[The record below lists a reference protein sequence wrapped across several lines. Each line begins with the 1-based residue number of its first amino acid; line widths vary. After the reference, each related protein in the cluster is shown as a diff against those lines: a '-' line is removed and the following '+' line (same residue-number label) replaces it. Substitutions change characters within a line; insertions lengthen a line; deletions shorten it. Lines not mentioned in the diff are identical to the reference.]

1 MAPDDPFD
9 LQRFVAAQQ
18 PVYDQVLKE
27 LTAGQKRA
35 HWMWFIFPQLKGLG
49 QSPAAKFYG
58 ITSIK
63 EASAYLGHPL
73 LGPHLTECT
82 ELVNAVEGR
91 TAHGIFGSP
100 DDLKFRSCVTLF
112 SAAAPSEKVFRHAL
126 DKYFQGLADER
137 TAAMLA

>member
-1 MAPDDPFD
+1 VPPDDPFD
-9 LQRFVAAQQ
+9 LQRFVTAQQ
-18 PVYDQVLKE
+18 PVYEQVLKE
-27 LTAGQKRA
+27 LKAGQKRA
-35 HWMWFIFPQLKGLG
+35 HWMWFIFPQLRGLG

-73 LGPHLTECT
+73 LGPRLTECT

-100 DDLKFRSCVTLF
+100 DDIKFRSCVTLF
-112 SAAAPSEKVFRHAL
+112 SAAAPAEKVFHHAL

-137 TAAMLA
+137 TTAMLA